1 MKPEQFEVVV
11 SELAPDEADSL
22 ERDFSRAALRA
33 GRRGGGTSI
42 VVASRR
48 NAVFSVD
55 DVLEVLAEWI
65 EKRPAR
71 FATITVEV
79 RRASRLPL
87 PAQRRLLATR

>member
-1 MKPEQFEVVV
+1 M
-11 SELAPDEADSL
+11 
-22 ERDFSRAALRA
+22 
-33 GRRGGGTSI
+33 
-42 VVASRR
+42 VASRR